1 MLGGQATAPTAP
13 EMTPFEQLE
22 ALYATIPKVDCRRK
36 CQGACGP
43 ILLTR
48 IEKAFLEQKVGFL
61 QANANIQIAPRFLAA
76 FTVGDVEGLLPDA
89 KLRCR
94 VLVPQTGH
102 CRGYQF
108 RPLVCRLWGV
118 VDEAPLRC
126 PFGCVPERWLT
137 HDDVCEYY
145 RKALAIQRLA
155 CVFPSKTET

>member
-1 MLGGQATAPTAP
+1 MARREDSRL
-13 EMTPFEQLE
+13 TPFEQLE
-22 ALYATIPKVDCRRK
+22 ALYATIPKVECQRK

-48 IEKAFLEQKVGFL
+48 IEKAFLEQKVGYL
-61 QANANIQIAPRFLAA
+61 EANANVQIAPRFLAA

-137 HDDVCEYY
+137 HEDVCEYY